1 MKNYKY
7 SIIASAFAALS
18 IVGCN
23 DLDTEPMGSTITQ
36 SQKEET
42 VASNPERIEASVAAM
57 PSLFYDF
64 GKILGESYHSDFG
77 YPAIMMWTDSR
88 GTDMVSPVTGY
99 NWFSS
104 PVEYSDVQ
112 ATGVGT
118 NLIWRTMYKQLYAV
132 NSVTKMIDAN
142 TEDEQLKFY
151 LAQAYVIRAFN
162 YFTLAQLYQHT
173 YVGNEDQPCVILITE
188 KNQDEVGANGAK
200 RSTVAEVYAQ
210 IMSDLDN
217 AIELLSNTSAVRAD
231 KRYASLEVAYG
242 MRARVNLVMNN
253 WAAAASDAENALKG
267 DATPYTISQ
276 VSRPGF
282 SDDAD
287 ASWMWAMITAETDR
301 QVTSGICNFPSH
313 MGSLNYG
320 YASVGAWRYI
330 NKSLY
335 NAIPETD
342 VRKGWWLDE
351 NCQSPNLN
359 AEQAAYAAKTGIPAY
374 TQMKFGCYKDE
385 VFTSTNANDIP
396 LMRVEEMYLIQAEAL
411 AMAGDPAAGAAV
423 LENFVKTYR
432 DPAYKCTSL
441 TAEGVQSAVWF
452 QRRIELWGEGFSYTD
467 LLRLKKNVDRRGAG
481 YQEAYVYNIPAGD
494 DALRYP
500 IPQSEIE
507 GNPMLTESDN
517 NKIATR
523 PSPVAD
529 L

>member
-1 MKNYKY
+1 M
-7 SIIASAFAALS
+7 
-18 IVGCN
+18 
-23 DLDTEPMGSTITQ
+23 
-36 SQKEET
+36 
-42 VASNPERIEASVAAM
+42 
-57 PSLFYDF
+57 
-64 GKILGESYHSDFG
+64 
-77 YPAIMMWTDSR
+77 
-88 GTDMVSPVTGY
+88 
-99 NWFSS
+99 
-104 PVEYSDVQ
+104 
-112 ATGVGT
+112 
-118 NLIWRTMYKQLYAV
+118 
-132 NSVTKMIDAN
+132 
-142 TEDEQLKFY
+142 
-151 LAQAYVIRAFN
+151 
-162 YFTLAQLYQHT
+162 
-173 YVGNEDQPCVILITE
+173 
-188 KNQDEVGANGAK
+188 
-200 RSTVAEVYAQ
+200 
-210 IMSDLDN
+210 
-217 AIELLSNTSAVRAD
+217 
-231 KRYASLEVAYG
+231 
-242 MRARVNLVMNN
+242 
-253 WAAAASDAENALKG
+253 
-267 DATPYTISQ
+267 
-276 VSRPGF
+276 
-282 SDDAD
+282 
-287 ASWMWAMITAETDR
+287 
-301 QVTSGICNFPSH
+301 
-313 MGSLNYG
+313 
-320 YASVGAWRYI
+320 
-330 NKSLY
+330 
-335 NAIPETD
+335 
-342 VRKGWWLDE
+342 DE

-385 VFTSTNANDIP
+385 VYTSTNANDIP